1 MEVNFD
7 ADAKVSP
14 NENNTATEKKGNN
27 NNSTKEQ
34 MKNKKDNETSQ
45 SNENFNSIIKYFIF
59 GLVLVLIVCL
69 IVFMCYKS
77 FKTQNNNLGALLET
91 ARKEE
96 AILSGK
102 VKSLE
107 QEKQMYVQKLNQLNA
122 ELQMQQSA
130 PYSSTLPM
138 TKNSYEAPDPNKPK
152 ENPTLLKDKEAIKAY
167 VNNKRQTVQDEIDE
181 REAEEREIQHNINS
195 ATKEEIQKQTHSEK
209 RGDDNYDNYDNVNN
223 ADNNTDDE
231 DADKVGEI
239 MSIIQP
245 Q

>member
-7 ADAKVSP
+7 VDTKVSP
-14 NENNTATEKKGNN
+14 NENNTTTEKKGNN
-27 NNSTKEQ
+27 DTKEQ
-34 MKNKKDNETSQ
+34 IKNKKDNETSKN
-45 SNENFNSIIKYFIF
+45 NENFNSVVKYFMI

-69 IVFMCYKS
+69 TIFMCYKS

-130 PYSSTLPM
+130 PYTSTLPM
-138 TKNSYEAPDPNKPK
+138 TKNSYDAPDPNKPREK
-152 ENPTLLKDKEAIKAY
+152 PKLLKDKEAIKAY
-167 VNNKRQTVQDEIDE
+167 VNSKRQTVQDEIDE
-181 REAEEREIQHNINS
+181 QEAEEREMQHNINN

-209 RGDDNYDNYDNVNN
+209 RDNDDNNNEDNEN
-223 ADNNTDDE
+223 DE